1 MPASPG
7 VKKAPVPGGAEAGA
21 VPPVGLE
28 PTTVGVVRQC
38 RPAARGSVSVLE
50 TARRAEDP
58 NCQYHHG
65 SGSSARQKDSGGNA
79 ITTIPNLVAGILVVG
94 HGKN

>member
-1 MPASPG
+1 MGSRLMRG
-7 VKKAPVPGGAEAGA
+7 SCEARTRDRRSKGSA
-21 VPPVGLE
+21 GPQHIV
-28 PTTVGVVRQC
+28 
-38 RPAARGSVSVLE
+38 AARGSVSVLE

-58 NCQYHHG
+58 SRQYHHG

-94 HGKN
+94 HGNN